1 MSVEF
6 MQTMSF
12 ILYIMAAVFFV
23 IGIVLFFVLNI
34 PRIFSDITGATAR
47 KAIENIRQKN
57 EESGD
62 KVYRSSHVNIARGRV
77 TDKISLSGRLKPRD
91 VDMGVSMETEK
102 FDTEILARRSEETT
116 VLSENI
122 ADNTFSIDEDMIFT
136 ASSEI
141 IE

>member
-1 MSVEF
+1 MSVEY
-6 MQTMSF
+6 MQIISLV
-12 ILYIMAAVFFV
+12 LYILAAVAFV
-23 IGIVLFFVLNI
+23 LGVVLFFVLNI
-34 PRIFSDITGATAR
+34 PRIFNDITGATAR
-47 KAIENIRQKN
+47 KAIENIRQQN

-62 KVYRSSHVNIARGRV
+62 KAYKSSHVNIARGRV
-77 TDKISLSGRLKPRD
+77 TDKISSSGNLMPGSA
-91 VDMGVSMETEK
+91 DMGVSMETQK